1 MAAALPHVDTFL
13 SGHSLAALDDLLAA
27 IRAVPERHTLH

>member
-27 IRAVPERHTLH
+27 IRAVPERNTLH